1 MRRYSILQ
9 AIPLSFFSRD
19 LYREVVRAWRG
30 IGLAYLVLLVALLTL
45 VVAIR
50 VQIWAD
56 GVVHGG
62 GRAFADQIPRI
73 VIRHRVV
80 EVDRPMPYTIRDSR
94 SGASLIVVDTTG
106 QVVSLDSLE
115 ASVLLTADH
124 IVYRKSAAETR
135 VFELSAV
142 KDFTLDSARAHHW
155 LRLLSTW
162 AAPVAAPFVFVGF
175 AMVRVIQQLVFAALG
190 LLVGRLAR
198 VRFDFSASMR
208 LAAVAMTPA
217 LVIEPALEVFKIR
230 PPGWGWLCIAIT
242 LAYIV
247 WAVRSTGPDL
257 ASAAG
262 GDPAATPSPG

>member
-1 MRRYSILQ
+1 VRRYSIFQ
-9 AIPLSFFSRD
+9 AIPFSFFSRD
-19 LYREVVRAWRG
+19 LYREVVQSWRG
-30 IGLAYLVLLVALLTL
+30 IGLAYLVLLVTLLTL

-50 VQIWAD
+50 VQIWSGGLA
-56 GVVHGG
+56 HGE

-80 EVDRPMPYTIRDSR
+80 EVDRPMPYVIRDPKT
-94 SGASLIVVDTTG
+94 GAELVVIDTTG
-106 QVVSLDSLE
+106 QVVSLDSLQ
-115 ASVLLTADH
+115 ARVLITADH
-124 IVYRKSAAETR
+124 IVYRRSVAETR

-142 KDFTLDSARAHHW
+142 KDFTLDSTRANHW
-155 LRLLSTW
+155 LRVLSTW
-162 AAPVAAPFVFVGF
+162 AAPVVAPFVFVGS

-217 LVIEPALEVFKIR
+217 LVIEPALEVLKIR
-230 PPGWGWLCIAIT
+230 PPAWGWLCIAIT

-247 WAVRSTGPDL
+247 WAVRSSGPDQV
-257 ASAAG
+257 SAAS
-262 GDPAATPSPG
+262 DPVEPQAPA